1 MLSIALGVAV
11 GGAGSITFPLPAL
24 IWCAVRYPLPL
35 TCLLTFLTG
44 HQREILLVA
53 NSLIHF
59 SPDARMQPWQLFS
72 TRLGIA
78 AMLISPVGLSLPVS
92 KLINTLVKT
101 AWPCAPILIF
111 RPGCIPVPD

>member
-1 MLSIALGVAV
+1 LPVLALVLSIALGVAV

-44 HQREILLVA
+44 IGEILLVA

-59 SPDARMQPWQLFS
+59 WPDAGMQPWPLVS
-72 TRLGIA
+72 TRHATA
-78 AMLISPVGLSLPVS
+78 AVVIRPVIVASSAV
-92 KLINTLVKT
+92 
-101 AWPCAPILIF
+101 A
-111 RPGCIPVPD
+111 